1 MPKFLSQL
9 NHEEAKMNSEL
20 QFKNYMKREVER
32 KRKKRSRAAKFS
44 QVANFRNTANLP
56 FPAPLVMLF

>member
-44 QVANFRNTANLP
+44 QVANFRNTANFP